1 MAYMTKWGYSVETE
15 SLAPL
20 ISVADFKTAT
30 GGRMVSSDERIAA
43 VIESAS
49 QAIRDWCGWHVAPN
63 LACEWTGQGEGN
75 LMLLPCF
82 GVTEV
87 ESLSVD
93 GREVLDFEWL
103 NSGLIR
109 IPCRFPDKWRSC
121 DVVYSAGFDATGA
134 LSAAV
139 VQVASNALAATP
151 GIREE
156 HAGQVGATY
165 NQTEAGV
172 SGGVRL
178 LPSDLS
184 LLAPYRLTVR

>member
-1 MAYMTKWGYSVETE
+1 MAVLTKWGYSVDSE
-15 SLAPL
+15 LGPI
-20 ISVADFKTAT
+20 ISVDDFQTAT
-30 GGRMVSSDERIAA
+30 GGRMVSSEERIEA
-43 VIESAS
+43 VLASVS
-49 QAIRDWCGWHVAPN
+49 QAIRDWCGWHVSPN
-63 LACEWTGQGEGN
+63 LECTWKGQGEGN

-82 GVTEV
+82 GVPDV
-87 ESLSVD
+87 ESLSVE
-93 GREVLDFEWL
+93 GNEVTDFEWL

-121 DVVYSAGFDATGA
+121 DVVYRAGFDATGA

-139 VQVASNALAATP
+139 VQLASNALAATP
-151 GIREE
+151 GVREE

-165 NQTEAGV
+165 NQTEVGV

-178 LPSDLS
+178 LASDYS